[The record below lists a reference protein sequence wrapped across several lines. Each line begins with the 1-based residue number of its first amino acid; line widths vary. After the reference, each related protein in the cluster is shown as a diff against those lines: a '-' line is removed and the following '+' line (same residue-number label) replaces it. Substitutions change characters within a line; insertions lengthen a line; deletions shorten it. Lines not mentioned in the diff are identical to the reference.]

1 MALPRLNDTPQYELV
16 IPSSGDT
23 VSYRPFLV
31 KEQKVLLMASEAQ
44 DIKQVVSSILT
55 CIEGCVSDIDVKKL
69 STFDVDYIFTQ
80 IRSKSVGETATI
92 MSPCSEC
99 EHKNEVKIELD
110 KISVDVKNLPKNV
123 IKLNSEISVR
133 MKYPTYLEMLNN
145 NSIMKQESG
154 TEVLF
159 AAIAACIESV
169 MTEEENI
176 PLSDESREEVDA
188 FLNSLSAEQF
198 ELITT
203 FVNSIPKIKYEAEYQ
218 CESCQHQNKLTLEG
232 IQDFFS

>member
-23 VSYRPFLV
+23 VAYRPFLV
-31 KEQKVLLMASEAQ
+31 KEQKILLMASEAQ
-44 DIKQVVSSILT
+44 DVKQVVSSILT
-55 CIEGCVSDIDVKKL
+55 CIEGCVNGIDVRKL

-92 MSPCSEC
+92 VTPCSKC
-99 EHKNEVKIELD
+99 EHKNEITIQLD
-110 KISVDVKNLPKNV
+110 KIVVDVKNLPKNV

-133 MKYPTYLEMLNN
+133 MKYPTYLEMLSEA
-145 NSIMKQESG
+145 SIMNQESG
-154 TEVLF
+154 TAALF
-159 AAIAACIESV
+159 SAITSCIESV
-169 MTEEENI
+169 MTEDENI
-176 PLSDESREEVDA
+176 QLSDESKEEVEA

-198 ELITT
+198 EMITE
-203 FVNSIPKIKYEAEYQ
+203 FVNSIPKIKYETEYN
-218 CESCQHQNKLTLEG
+218 CESCQHENKLTLEG